1 MSIFNT
7 NLPDRATEVI
17 NAGKEQNTA
26 LRVGSLFADIISYI
40 GSQEPD
46 WLRNTGGSGGEGG
59 YTTPG
64 SLLQS
69 LWQQGNPAANKI
81 LKYDG
86 NNWVPIDVPAGGGS
100 GGGIS
105 ESDVWQILGTDIST
119 KLIPATYLNLSGCL
133 SAATTFWGNT
143 ASNNAVTG
151 SLTGGIQFIEFSNGV
166 KLGVDSE
173 TNTIKVYRDDLDA
186 AHFYATGGVS
196 ALGYSSPGGGGGGGG
211 TSPTLNAILGS
222 INGSTNAVPSF
233 DSSKNYIVLGQGDGT
248 SRNWNVVE
256 NSLGRLSNVTISSS
270 VSNGQ
275 SLVYRN
281 GTWVNELVNS
291 GGGATSLLGLSDTP
305 NAWSEPNNK
314 QFLRYNDGAW
324 INSDLPAA
332 EPNALGVVKP
342 GTGLSVTDG
351 TLNHS
356 NSIIAANSSF
366 GLYKLKYDAQGHITG
381 TTSVVKADITAL
393 GIPGQD
399 TNTTYSAGNG
409 LNDLNGGTVFSVKAA
424 SGGGLAVD
432 STGVKISSSR
442 ILWGNTDYLTND
454 LGKSGDNKSLSYVQD
469 ISMYGSVVMNS
480 KNSQIQMS
488 DPAGTTRNV
497 LNLTDKNQ
505 TDIYYGSTLK
515 AFLDVGYGCARVT
528 TGDNKSALRLWGNDI
543 LFKANGSDNNNR
555 NTMILTKEGSTY
567 LPLATTG
574 PKSGN
579 TYTGAGPAAGLRIGD
594 AVLYWDEANQA
605 LALAKYNVSTPSSPT
620 AANFYATGGVSALG
634 MSSGSGSVGA
644 MTFDNVTVNNTLT
657 STKLV
662 LNNSSNAVLLNILS
676 GKIQV
681 SSNGGM
687 VEALIKGGS
696 TITLGD
702 ATNNECEIYMY
713 DSSGDKYSFDIDA
726 AINAGILVEA

>member
-46 WLRNTGGSGGEGG
+46 WLRNTGGSGGGGG

-64 SLLQS
+64 ALLQS

-151 SLTGGIQFIEFSNGV
+151 SLTGQIQFIEFSNGV

-173 TNTIKVYRDDLDA
+173 TNTIKVYRDDLNA

-233 DSSKNYIVLGQGDGT
+233 DSSKSYIVLGQGDGT

-256 NSLGRLSNVTISSS
+256 NSLGRLSNVTISGS

-281 GTWVNELVNS
+281 GTWVNELVSS

-314 QFLRYNDGAW
+314 QFLRYNNGTW

-332 EPNALGVVKP
+332 EANALGVVKP

-351 TLNHS
+351 TLYLGSVSLAAGTGTN
-356 NSIIAANSSF
+356 NNKIQVSIGNASSGWLTVPYASASGSATTAGSANTANSATTA
-366 GLYKLKYDAQGHITG
+366 GTCTGNANTATKLAD
-381 TTSVVKADITAL
+381 TSTKTIW
-393 GIPGQD
+393 GQ
-399 TNTTYSAGNG
+399 TYW
-409 LNDLNGGTVFSVKAA
+409 
-424 SGGGLAVD
+424 SGGQPQNVD
-432 STGVKISSSR
+432 GNFKAIVPENQGGFRIALTGQQESQESFMVNPVNSDRTAISTF
-442 ILWGNTDYLTND
+442 
-454 LGKSGDNKSLSYVQD
+454 GKTLIDVNKSTNSGA
-469 ISMYGSVVMNS
+469 GSIELGYF
-480 KNSQIQMS
+480 SQ
-488 DPAGTTRNV
+488 
-497 LNLTDKNQ
+497 
-505 TDIYYGSTLK
+505 
-515 AFLDVGYGCARVT
+515 
-528 TGDNKSALRLWGNDI
+528 
-543 LFKANGSDNNNR
+543 ANGVGQLSLYGQTISLINNKNVE
-555 NTMILTKEGSTY
+555 ILN
-567 LPLATTG
+567 ATT
-574 PKSGN
+574 
-579 TYTGAGPAAGLRIGD
+579 AAKGLRIGD
-594 AVLYWDEANQA
+594 AILYWDADSQA
-605 LALAKYNVSTPSSPT
+605 LALTKVSTTEHPGT
-620 AANFYATGGVSALG
+620 VGNFYATGGVSALG
-634 MSSGSGSVGA
+634 MSPGTSSIDA
-644 MTFDNVTVNNTLT
+644 MTFGNLTVNDVVTIGDTEIRTISSEALQHAGWLDISLT
-657 STKLV
+657 EGLI
-662 LNNSSNAVLLNILS
+662 LNNDVDIVEGTLFIGNNLCIGTKSTSARISDISKDSNNKLIITVGSHHYTLNP
-676 GKIQV
+676 
-681 SSNGGM
+681 
-687 VEALIKGGS
+687 
-696 TITLGD
+696 D
-702 ATNNECEIYMY
+702 
-713 DSSGDKYSFDIDA
+713 
-726 AINAGILVEA
+726 